1 MASTDTEFLK
11 ERLDKLKAQDLIESY
26 NSTLPKDTT
35 STLEDAT
42 ENVPDLKE
50 QIKQRKLHREA
61 AKLDAEDAA
70 IEQRAIDKQ
79 REQDALEEKQ
89 RSQKLVDIV
98 SRNTDKAGQ
107 LTSQAVDKVSSFKT
121 TGGISLLLVILALL
135 MFIVVR
141 VNASGDTRLKQL
153 WYMLNG
159 RTALQGKVTL
169 TGATGGVQGSSGDFG
184 TTSLPSTN
192 GSSPVVNTLGYRGNT
207 SF

>member
-1 MASTDTEFLK
+1 MATNDTEFLK
-11 ERLDKLKAQDLIESY
+11 ERLERKKARDAVGDTSQPKSTNP
-26 NSTLPKDTT
+26 NSILEELT
-35 STLEDAT
+35 SPI
-42 ENVPDLKE
+42 PDLKE
-50 QIKQRKLHREA
+50 QIRQRKLHNQA
-61 AKLDAEDAA
+61 TQLDAEDAS
-70 IEQRAIDKQ
+70 IEQRKIDKQ
-79 REQDALEEKQ
+79 REEDAIQEKQ
-89 RSQKLVDIV
+89 DSKRLTDIV

-107 LTSQAVDKVSSFKT
+107 LTSQAADRIGAMKT

-159 RTALQGKVTL
+159 RTSLQGKVTL

-184 TTSLPSTN
+184 SGPIPSTN
-192 GSSPVVNTLGYRGNT
+192 GASPTISPLGYRGNT